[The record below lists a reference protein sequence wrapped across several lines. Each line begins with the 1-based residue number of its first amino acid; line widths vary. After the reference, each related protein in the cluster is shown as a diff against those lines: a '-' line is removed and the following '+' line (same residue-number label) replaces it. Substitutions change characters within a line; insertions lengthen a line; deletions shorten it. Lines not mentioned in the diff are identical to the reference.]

1 MCGRQRFEPYTAV
14 MHFRDIVRKRR
25 MVRSFR
31 GDPVDPAALERIL
44 NAARRGPSAG
54 FSQGVEFCVV
64 TDLRTRATLGPS
76 DESLAKAGLHPFVAQ
91 APVAVVVCTSEAR
104 YTARYAEPDKARAR
118 AGRSDEE
125 HWLVPYWHVDAG
137 AAIMLLLL
145 AVVDEGLSAGLVG
158 VMGAEGQVRVRRAVG
173 MPDTHTA
180 VAIIA
185 IGHSAEDQPP
195 VTGSP
200 RRRPRRPLADIVHRE
215 RW

>member
-1 MCGRQRFEPYTAV
+1 MD
-14 MHFRDIVRKRR
+14 FRETIRNRR

-31 GDPVDPAALERIL
+31 IDPVDPAALERVL
-44 NAARRGPSAG
+44 DAARRGPSAG

-64 TDLRTRATLGPS
+64 TDPRTRVALGPS
-76 DESLAKAGLHPFVAQ
+76 DESLAKARLRGFVAD

-104 YTARYAEPDKARAR
+104 YTGRYAEPDKVRAR
-118 AGRSDEE
+118 AGRSHDEQ
-125 HWLVPYWHVDAG
+125 WLVPYWHVDAG

-158 VMGAEGQVRVRRAVG
+158 VMGADGQERVRRAIN
-173 MPDTHTA
+173 MPETHTA

-185 IGHSAEDQPP
+185 IGHSADAQPP
-195 VTGSP
+195 VTGSAA
-200 RRRPRRPLADIVHRE
+200 RRPRRPFDEVVHRE